1 MKIYILGIKGV
12 AMSGLAVVIKQM
24 GWEVVGSDVDEYFH
38 TEDILKKNN
47 IQIVKG
53 FTPDNVSSDT
63 KAMVITGAHGGF
75 NNVEVKRAL
84 ELNIPVYTHAQ
95 FIGQFMKEY
104 ENRIVVLGSHGKT
117 TISAMISFY
126 LTKTGMNP
134 TYLVGTSDFSG
145 LEAAHYGTK
154 KYFVIEGDEYG
165 NAPPKDIRPRFSF
178 FPANWVV
185 CPNIDFDHP
194 DIYKDLEDTKEKF
207 LSYYNKYKPFVIACG
222 DDDNIRSLK
231 NEVPQ
236 NNREIYGL
244 SDRNDLIIY
253 DLKETGETRFK
264 LRYKGKELGE
274 FELGIPGRQNICNV
288 ASVVLLFLKLGL
300 DIEPLREVMKD
311 FHGARR
317 RFEKIYEFNGKY
329 LYDDYAHHPKEII
342 ETIKAAKTFFKD
354 KKILIIFQPH
364 TYSRTHALLRD
375 FPESLKLADMTITT
389 DIFASARENKADFPV
404 ESNDIEKSAFE
415 KGYTNIRYVPIDS
428 LISEISK
435 IVKDFDVIFTMGA
448 GDLYKKHKELCK
460 LITPLNRQTGLT
472 QTPEICEGLA
482 SHTTFRMGGEP
493 EALIV
498 VKTIEE
504 LKTAVKLS
512 IEKNIKYYLLAGGS
526 NTIFSDK
533 KIGANVIL
541 NRIVEK
547 KIISQSDTELVLEIS
562 SGYPLGKLIGELLVD
577 GWSGFEWFA
586 GMPGSI
592 GGAVYMNSK
601 WMREGPYFIGDNLI
615 SAQILDKNGIV
626 KTVNKAYFNFSYGY
640 SELQKNEDILL
651 SAQFKFVRRE
661 LEELKTISQEV
672 MAHRLST
679 QPRNGFTAGC
689 FFKNVNSIS
698 AGKLIEEAGLKG
710 RCIGQ
715 FYISNIHANFIIHKG
730 NGKIED
736 LISLIDLIKTEVKSK
751 YNVELQN
758 EVEIIK

>member
-53 FTPDNVSSDT
+53 FSPENISTDI

-75 NNVEVKRAL
+75 NNVEVKRAQ

-194 DIYKDLEDTKEKF
+194 DIYKDLDDTKEKF

-222 DDDNIRSLK
+222 DDENIRSLK
-231 NEVPQ
+231 NEVSKD
-236 NNREIYGL
+236 NREIYGF

-253 DLKETGETRFK
+253 DAKECGETKFK
-264 LRYKGKELGE
+264 LKYHDKELGE
-274 FELGIPGRQNICNV
+274 FELGIPGRQNISNA

-300 DIEPLREVMKD
+300 DIEPLRKVMKD

-317 RFEKIYEFNGKY
+317 RFEKICECSGKY
-329 LYDDYAHHPKEII
+329 LYDDYAHHPNEIA

-354 KKILIIFQPH
+354 KKILVVFQPH
-364 TYSRTHALLRD
+364 TYSRTHALLSD
-375 FPESLKLADMTITT
+375 FVKVLNLADMTITT
-389 DIFASARENKADFPV
+389 DIFASARENSEDFPV
-404 ESNDIEKSAFE
+404 KSSDIETESLK
-415 KGYTNIRYVPIDS
+415 KGYQNIKYLPLEDVIPE
-428 LISEISK
+428 LEK
-435 IVKDFDVIFTMGA
+435 IVKDYDIVFTMGA
-448 GDLYKKHKELCK
+448 GDLYKKHKELCR
-460 LITPLNRQTGLT
+460 LVTPPTRQTGLT
-472 QTPEICEGLA
+472 QTPGVCEGLA
-482 SHTTFRMGGEP
+482 NYTTFKMGGEP
-493 EALIV
+493 ENLIV
-498 VKTIEE
+498 VNTTEE
-504 LKTAVKLS
+504 LKDAVKIS
-512 IEKNIKYYLLAGGS
+512 IDKNIKYYLLAGGS
-526 NTIFSDK
+526 NIVFSDK

-547 KIISQSDTELVLEIS
+547 KVISQSDTELVLEVS
-562 SGYPLGKLIGELLVD
+562 SGYPLGNLINELITD
-577 GWSGFEWFA
+577 GWSGFEWYA
-586 GMPGSI
+586 GMPGSV

-601 WMREGPYFIGDNLI
+601 WMREGPHFIGDNLV
-615 SAQILDKNGIV
+615 SAQILDKNSDL
-626 KTVNKAYFNFSYGY
+626 KTVDKAYFNFSYGY
-640 SELQKNEDILL
+640 SELQKSKEILL
-651 SAQFKFVRRE
+651 SAQFKFTKRPV
-661 LEELKTISQEV
+661 EELRRVSQDV
-672 MAHRLST
+672 VTHRLST
-679 QPRNGFTAGC
+679 QPKNGFTAGC
-689 FFKNVNSIS
+689 FFKNSDNIS
-698 AGKLIEEAGLKG
+698 AGKLIDQAGLKG
-710 RCIGQ
+710 KCIGQ
-715 FYISNIHANFIIHKG
+715 FCISDIHANFIIHRG

-736 LISLIDLIKTEVKSK
+736 LISLIDLIKTEVRNKF
-751 YNVELQN
+751 NVELRD
-758 EVEIIK
+758 EVQIIK